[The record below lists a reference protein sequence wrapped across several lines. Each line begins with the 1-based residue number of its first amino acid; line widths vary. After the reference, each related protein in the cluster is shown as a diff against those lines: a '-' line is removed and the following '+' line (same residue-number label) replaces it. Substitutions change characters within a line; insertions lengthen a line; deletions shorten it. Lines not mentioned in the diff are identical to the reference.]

1 MRAPTQ
7 RCGRRS
13 RRAARRRCLPRS
25 CARDLWLRRRAGVTA
40 RRSVV
45 SRKSAPPG
53 GGERPRTRKSPANAG
68 LSLMRRRGLEPPPG
82 YPGPGPQPL
91 VTRVSDPSY
100 ASISSRTSALL
111 DASDAMDDLDVAT
124 DVATAQR
131 RSERTEGLAYLS
143 AALATV
149 GRRPPRRTDSQCWA
163 SRPRRCMSATA
174 IAPTTSPRIAD
185 AVVLVSQAP
194 TPPAAPSASSTSS
207 SRWWTVS

>member
-82 YPGPGPQPL
+82 YPGPGPQPGNPGVRSVL
-91 VTRVSDPSY
+91 CVHIVQNVRVAGRIGRNGRSGCCHGCCHGPEAFRANGGAGLSLR
-100 ASISSRTSALL
+100 SSRHRGPSPTAAYGLSVLGLSSAP
-111 DASDAMDDLDVAT
+111 MY
-124 DVATAQR
+124 
-131 RSERTEGLAYLS
+131 ERH
-143 AALATV
+143 
-149 GRRPPRRTDSQCWA
+149 RDRTDDEPQD
-163 SRPRRCMSATA
+163 R
-174 IAPTTSPRIAD
+174 
-185 AVVLVSQAP
+185 
-194 TPPAAPSASSTSS
+194 
-207 SRWWTVS
+207 